1 MGAGNWNASGEDSDI
16 SSVIQGYLKEIEEL
30 RAKLMESENLCTQ
43 LRKQLN
49 NKTNRFSMSPMHGV
63 PMSGSMYESTMEEST
78 QSFAELIE
86 EAKKDLSKDIEA
98 VEEKKKKLFDG

>member
-1 MGAGNWNASGEDSDI
+1 MG
-16 SSVIQGYLKEIEEL
+16 KEIEEL

-98 VEEKKKKLFDG
+98 VEEKKKKLFDGEGGSGDENEDEDNEGNEIEG